1 MRNRLVTLAASAAAI
16 VAALPAGA
24 QERFT
29 VDGDRV
35 AVYNLAGEVRVEAG
49 SGASV
54 VVEVTRGG
62 SDGSDLAIRR
72 GESNGY
78 RHLAIV
84 YPDGDVVYS
93 ARGRG
98 NSRTTLDVRSN
109 GTFGGDAGLFG
120 RGSRVTIRGSGR
132 GTVAWADLRV
142 LVPAGRTIA
151 IHNAVGRIDVA
162 NVNGNVVVK
171 GHASAIEARSTRGKL
186 DLDTG
191 SGGITVTD
199 ASGDVHL
206 DTGSGGVR
214 VSGVRGGDLMVD
226 TGSGGVTGGD
236 LSVGTLHVDV
246 GSGGVRLEGVSARH
260 VNVDTGSGSVS
271 LRLNADAEDV
281 RIDTGSGGVT
291 LGLPSSFGADAEIDT
306 GSGGIQVDF
315 PATVRR
321 YTRSHFSGSLG
332 NGGRRLVID
341 TGSGGVNVVR
351 N

>member
-1 MRNRLVTLAASAAAI
+1 MNNRLVTLAASAAALA
-16 VAALPAGA
+16 AALPAGA

-49 SGASV
+49 SGSSV

-62 SDGSDLAIRR
+62 SGGDELAIRR
-72 GESNGY
+72 GETNGF

-84 YPDGDVVYS
+84 YPDGDIVYPR
-93 ARGRG
+93 RGD
-98 NSRTTLDVRSN
+98 SRTTLDVRSD
-109 GTFGGDAGLFG
+109 GTFGGDMSLFG
-120 RGSRVTIRGSGR
+120 GRDRVTIRGSGR
-132 GTVAWADLRV
+132 GTQAWADLRV
-142 LVPAGRTIA
+142 LVPSGRTIA

-162 NVNGNVVVK
+162 NVDGDVVVK
-171 GHASAIEARSTRGKL
+171 GHASAIEARSTRGSL

-191 SGGITVTD
+191 SGGITVSD

-246 GSGGVRLEGVSARH
+246 GSGGVRLEGVTARH
-260 VNVDTGSGSVS
+260 VNVDTGSGSVM
-271 LRLNADAEDV
+271 LRLRGDAEDV

-291 LGLPSSFGADAEIDT
+291 LGLPSGFGADAEIDT
-306 GSGGIQVDF
+306 GSGGIRVDV

-321 YTRSHFSGSLG
+321 STRSHFSGSIG
-332 NGGRRLVID
+332 NGGGRLVID
-341 TGSGGVNVVR
+341 TGSGGVSVVR